1 MPWAPLVPG
10 GQGLSSEKPKEAGH
24 RASSPLWL
32 PLPPQPPWLPHC
44 PSSLVKPRSFI
55 ICP

>member
-10 GQGLSSEKPKEAGH
+10 GQGLSSEKPKESGH

-32 PLPPQPPWLPHC
+32 SLPPQPPWLPHC
-44 PSSLVKPRSFI
+44 ASSLVEPRSFI